1 MIQWAAHSL
10 RHRHKYSYCSFISTS
25 DKYPHCD
32 IERMVYRLSES
43 KKEKNNRMFMRKMS
57 RTHGQ

>member
-10 RHRHKYSYCSFISTS
+10 RQAISIHS
-25 DKYPHCD
+25 D

-57 RTHGQ
+57 RIHGR